1 MESLRW
7 LLMED
12 VQRIRA
18 TFSAGGPYGA
28 PSLLGALFFAGL
40 YYVGR
45 RRARSRSM
53 SLRAFTRTIFAKRI
67 LLHPS
72 SLVDFRLW
80 TINAIVLAA
89 AYGLLAV
96 GNLACRDLVVAA
108 LTRGFGAHAPLAWPI
123 WVVMGIATLF
133 ELLAYE
139 FGYWGAHYTFHRIP
153 ALWEFHKVHHSAEV
167 MTTLTEMRQHPVEI
181 IAFVNVIAVTTG
193 TVFGVMT
200 YVFGPG
206 VGHFTLFNGNLVLVL
221 FLLTWGHLR
230 HSHMWIAFT
239 GLAGRMFQSPAHHQ
253 IHHSTDPRH
262 FDKNLGYALAI
273 WDWAFGTL
281 YIPSEQREVIQYGVG
296 ESRGDF
302 DSATRSLIRPFIRSG
317 ERLAPAASAPKPE
330 VAAVDARSS
339 RATL

>member
-1 MESLRW
+1 MEFLRW
-7 LLMED
+7 LLIED

-28 PSLLGALFFAGL
+28 PALLGALLFVGF

-45 RRARSRSM
+45 RRARNRKVN
-53 SLRAFTRTIFAKRI
+53 LRAFVRSIFTKRI

-72 SLVDFRLW
+72 SFVDYRLW

-96 GNLACRDLVVAA
+96 GNLAIRNLVIAA
-108 LTRGFGAHAPLAWPI
+108 LTRTFGAHPPLAWPI
-123 WVVMGIATLF
+123 WLVMGMATLF

-139 FGYWGAHYTFHRIP
+139 FGYWGAHYVFHRVP
-153 ALWEFHKVHHSAEV
+153 WLWEFHKVHHSAEV

-181 IAFVNVIAVTTG
+181 IAFVNVITVTTG

-200 YVFGPG
+200 YMFGPG
-206 VGHFTLFNGNLVLVL
+206 VGHFTLFNGNIALMF

-230 HSHMWIAFT
+230 HSHIWIRFG
-239 GLAGRMFQSPAHHQ
+239 GLAGRLFQSPAHHQ

-262 FDKNLGYALAI
+262 FDKNLGFALAV

-281 YIPSEQREVIQYGVG
+281 YIPAKTREVTEYGVG
-296 ESRGDF
+296 EARGDF
-302 DSATRSLIRPFIRSG
+302 DTATRSFIRPFVRAGEHFAAPGRPAPTPGIATLDAHRSG
-317 ERLAPAASAPKPE
+317 G
-330 VAAVDARSS
+330 
-339 RATL
+339 